1 MCGFVGFSGRLEDRK
16 EILGRM
22 TDRIIHR
29 GPDMAGDYLDDDIAI
44 GFRRLSIIDL
54 SSAGAQPMTNTLEDS
69 SVVVVCNGEIF
80 NFKEMRAEL
89 IEKGHKFAS
98 EADTEVLLHG
108 YEEYGE
114 TLTDGLRGMFAL

>member
-29 GPDMAGDYLDDDIAI
+29 GPDMAGDYLDDDIAV

-54 SSAGAQPMTNTLEDS
+54 SSAGAQPMTNSLEDS

-89 IEKGHKFAS
+89 IERVTIRVRSRHRGAAS
-98 EADTEVLLHG
+98 RL
-108 YEEYGE
+108 
-114 TLTDGLRGMFAL
+114 